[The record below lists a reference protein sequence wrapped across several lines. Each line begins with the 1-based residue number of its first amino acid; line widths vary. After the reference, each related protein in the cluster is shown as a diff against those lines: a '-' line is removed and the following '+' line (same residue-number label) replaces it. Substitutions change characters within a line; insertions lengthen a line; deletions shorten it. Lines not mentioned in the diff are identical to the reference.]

1 MYAVVQT
8 VSISNYDRARKLL
21 HDEVLP
27 TVREIPGFVT
37 GHWLAPV
44 DGIGMSVVVFETE
57 AEARSLADQVT
68 PGQQLN
74 DYVTVRSVEVRE
86 VVGSLH
92 QIDDVPIQVTPEQ

>member
-8 VSISNYDRARKLL
+8 SSISDYDKARKLL

-44 DGIGMSVVVFETE
+44 DGTGMSIVVFDTE
-57 AEARSLADQVT
+57 AGARTLADQMT
-68 PGQQLN
+68 PGRQLN
-74 DYVTVRSVEVRE
+74 DYVTVETVEVRE
-86 VVGSLH
+86 VAGSIH
-92 QIDDVPIQVTPEQ
+92 QMDDVPIQMTPE

>member
-1 MYAVVQT
+1 MYAVVET
-8 VSISNYDRARKLL
+8 VTISDYDRARKLL

-37 GHWLAPV
+37 GHWLAPI

-57 AEARSLADQVT
+57 GEARSLVEQMP
-68 PGQQLN
+68 PGRQIN
-74 DYVTVRSVEVRE
+74 DYVTVRSAEVRE
-86 VVGSLH
+86 VAGSVH